1 MNLFSRSF
9 LRYIF
14 NLSVADDDDDDLTAV
29 QIVQLFAGGRL
40 MIFGPLEHVGVVV
53 LSGAPQHIL
62 LHRAL
67 LETGAAQVRYPL
79 FLDVSLHL
87 TQIPLVVLEKV
98 GLDVVDGAETLGHP
112 AIAVLVRLLKGVGG
126 VLDEKT
132 RSQGEDDQEDDRHE
146 LNE

>member
-1 MNLFSRSF
+1 
-9 LRYIF
+9 
-14 NLSVADDDDDDLTAV
+14 
-29 QIVQLFAGGRL
+29 

-53 LSGAPQHIL
+53 LSGSPQHIL

-67 LETGAAQVRYPL
+67 FEAGAAQVRYPL

-98 GLDVVDGAETLGHP
+98 GLDVVDGAEALGHP